1 MPRNAGRLHLQPRAS
16 GRVLWPVTI
25 LYWSLVIL
33 LLLAGLVGSAVPL
46 LPGTTLILLGVLLQ
60 KWLLAGT
67 ITWVAVAWIAAF
79 WLVSL
84 LIDLACTLLG
94 SRLLGGSK
102 WGLAGASGGALAG
115 MFFSLPA
122 LILGTFLGAM
132 AAEKF
137 GAKRKDTEA
146 LRSGAGAAL
155 GFLLGTALRL
165 GCALVMLGIYLLAVW
180 PARA

>member
-1 MPRNAGRLHLQPRAS
+1 MHPPAAAGVLRL
-16 GRVLWPVTI
+16 VTI

-33 LLLAGLVGSAVPL
+33 VLLTGLVGSAVPL

-60 KWLLAGT
+60 KWLLSGT
-67 ITWVAVAWIAAF
+67 ITWAAVAWIAAF
-79 WLVSL
+79 WLVSI
-84 LIDLACTLLG
+84 LIDIACTLLG
-94 SRLLGGSK
+94 SKMFGGSK
-102 WGLAGASGGALAG
+102 WGMAGASGGALAG

-122 LILGTFLGAM
+122 LVLGTILGAM

-137 GAKRKDTEA
+137 GAKRKDAEV

-180 PARA
+180 PVRA